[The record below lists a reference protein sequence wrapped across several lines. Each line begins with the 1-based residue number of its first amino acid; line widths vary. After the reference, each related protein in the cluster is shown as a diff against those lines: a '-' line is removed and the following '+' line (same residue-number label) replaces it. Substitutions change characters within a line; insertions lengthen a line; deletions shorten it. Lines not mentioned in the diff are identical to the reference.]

1 VPVDVKVIIFFKDAE
16 WVSTYDF
23 TALCVA
29 IVVLLVPSA
38 ALVETAVIVWPPAI
52 CRLLAAT
59 VDAVLD
65 PIVVPCI
72 DPPVIVTLSAGL
84 AASVPTI
91 FIVVPE
97 ALPINSALSAVLIA
111 NSPATSP
118 AGVAP
123 GVFDVFSLTLG
134 IRKFHR

>member
-1 VPVDVKVIIFFKDAE
+1 VAVKVVIFFKDAE
-16 WVSTYDF
+16 WVSMYVF

-38 ALVETAVIVWPPAI
+38 VLVETAVIVWPPAI
-52 CRLLAAT
+52 CRLLAVI
-59 VDAVLD
+59 VDAVVD
-65 PIVVPCI
+65 PMVVPCI

-97 ALPINSALSAVLIA
+97 ALPMNNALSAVLIA

-118 AGVAP
+118 VGVAL
-123 GVFDVFSLTLG
+123 GVLDVFSLTVG

>member
-1 VPVDVKVIIFFKDAE
+1 
-16 WVSTYDF
+16 
-23 TALCVA
+23 
-29 IVVLLVPSA
+29 VLLVPSA
-38 ALVETAVIVWPPAI
+38 ALVETAVIVCPPAI

-59 VDAVLD
+59 VDAVVD
-65 PIVVPCI
+65 PMTVPCI

-97 ALPINSALSAVLIA
+97 ALPMNNALSAVLIA

-123 GVFDVFSLTLG
+123 GVLDVFSLTLG